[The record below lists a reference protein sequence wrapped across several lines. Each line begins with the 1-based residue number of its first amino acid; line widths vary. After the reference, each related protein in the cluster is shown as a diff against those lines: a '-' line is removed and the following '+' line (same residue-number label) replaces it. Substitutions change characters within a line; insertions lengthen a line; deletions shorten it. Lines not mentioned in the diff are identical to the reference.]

1 MPNTK
6 SAKKRLRQN
15 KSRRDHNRSKRST
28 LRSHLRR
35 VREAVADGDIAKAE
49 TEYVQAARQLDRAGS
64 SNLIHKN
71 TAART
76 KSRLQRLI
84 KSAKASA

>member
-15 KSRRDHNRSKRST
+15 IARRDANRSKRST
-28 LRSHLRR
+28 LRTQLRK
-35 VREAVADGDIAKAE
+35 VREAVAAGEKE
-49 TEYVQAARQLDRAGS
+49 RAGEELRKAVKALDKAGAS
-64 SNLIHKN
+64 HLIHPN

-76 KSRLQRLI
+76 KSRLNKLV
-84 KSAKASA
+84 KALA